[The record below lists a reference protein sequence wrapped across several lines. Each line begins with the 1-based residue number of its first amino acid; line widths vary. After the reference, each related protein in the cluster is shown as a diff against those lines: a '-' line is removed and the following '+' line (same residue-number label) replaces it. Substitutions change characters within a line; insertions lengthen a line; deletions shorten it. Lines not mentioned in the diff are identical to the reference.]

1 MEIKEAMEILEKDIH
16 TEVPKAAI
24 SVRKHDAAVR
34 MALVALEKQIPV
46 KPIILDQLNG
56 DIDYECPMCGKRV
69 MSDAESRN
77 NYCGE
82 CGCKFDWSEI
92 DETDWCG
99 WIPTTERL
107 PDQREFIESYVRSA
121 YAAEFLVT
129 IEGADKA
136 TTLYYSQTGVWFDEQ
151 GEPYKVVAW
160 MPLPE
165 RYKG

>member
-1 MEIKEAMEILEKDIH
+1 
-16 TEVPKAAI
+16 
-24 SVRKHDAAVR
+24 
-34 MALVALEKQIPV
+34 
-46 KPIILDQLNG
+46 
-56 DIDYECPMCGKRV
+56 
-69 MSDAESRN
+69 MSN
-77 NYCGE
+77 
-82 CGCKFDWSEI
+82 
-92 DETDWCG
+92 G

-129 IEGADKA
+129 IEGADKV

>member
-1 MEIKEAMEILEKDIH
+1 
-16 TEVPKAAI
+16 
-24 SVRKHDAAVR
+24 
-34 MALVALEKQIPV
+34 
-46 KPIILDQLNG
+46 
-56 DIDYECPMCGKRV
+56 
-69 MSDAESRN
+69 MSNR
-77 NYCGE
+77 
-82 CGCKFDWSEI
+82 
-92 DETDWCG
+92 

-107 PDQREFIESYVRSA
+107 PDQR
-121 YAAEFLVT
+121 EFLVT

>member
-1 MEIKEAMEILEKDIH
+1 
-16 TEVPKAAI
+16 
-24 SVRKHDAAVR
+24 
-34 MALVALEKQIPV
+34 
-46 KPIILDQLNG
+46 
-56 DIDYECPMCGKRV
+56 
-69 MSDAESRN
+69 MSNR
-77 NYCGE
+77 
-82 CGCKFDWSEI
+82 
-92 DETDWCG
+92 

-151 GEPYKVVAW
+151 GEPYKVAAW

-165 RYKG
+165 VFRG

>member
-1 MEIKEAMEILEKDIH
+1 MDYVLDWKKQYFEVVPHETKQRKEMK
-16 TEVPKAAI
+16 
-24 SVRKHDAAVR
+24 
-34 MALVALEKQIPV
+34 
-46 KPIILDQLNG
+46 
-56 DIDYECPMCGKRV
+56 
-69 MSDAESRN
+69 
-77 NYCGE
+77 
-82 CGCKFDWSEI
+82 
-92 DETDWCG
+92 
-99 WIPTTERL
+99 WIPTIERL

>member
-1 MEIKEAMEILEKDIH
+1 MAVQNSLARQDQSMKL
-16 TEVPKAAI
+16 
-24 SVRKHDAAVR
+24 SVYLQNDAVK
-34 MALVALEKQIPV
+34 KQINQV
-46 KPIILDQLNG
+46 VGGKNG
-56 DIDYECPMCGKRV
+56 TRFISSIVSAVQSTPALQECTSPKQRKEMK
-69 MSDAESRN
+69 
-77 NYCGE
+77 
-82 CGCKFDWSEI
+82 
-92 DETDWCG
+92 
-99 WIPTTERL
+99 WIPTIERL

>member
-1 MEIKEAMEILEKDIH
+1 
-16 TEVPKAAI
+16 
-24 SVRKHDAAVR
+24 
-34 MALVALEKQIPV
+34 
-46 KPIILDQLNG
+46 
-56 DIDYECPMCGKRV
+56 
-69 MSDAESRN
+69 MSN
-77 NYCGE
+77 
-82 CGCKFDWSEI
+82 
-92 DETDWCG
+92 G

-121 YAAEFLVT
+121 YAAEFLVA

-151 GEPYKVVAW
+151 GEPYKVVAR

>member
-1 MEIKEAMEILEKDIH
+1 
-16 TEVPKAAI
+16 
-24 SVRKHDAAVR
+24 
-34 MALVALEKQIPV
+34 
-46 KPIILDQLNG
+46 
-56 DIDYECPMCGKRV
+56 
-69 MSDAESRN
+69 MSN
-77 NYCGE
+77 
-82 CGCKFDWSEI
+82 
-92 DETDWCG
+92 G

-160 MPLPE
+160 MPIPE
-165 RYKG
+165 RYKRICADVSRKQDFLQRCKSMVCRNTGKARYLFEYVRL